1 MNKPDKPDQPNRDR
15 GSDPS
20 PLRSGGFAEVDRSI
34 PTSLNQLYQEV
45 ILDHYRRPR
54 NKSALEDATHSIT
67 LNNPMCGDV
76 IELML
81 KVEKDRIV
89 DAHYMGK
96 GCSISQA
103 SVSMLTD
110 QVKGKT
116 LAEASELA
124 GKFTT
129 MLHGDPELAKDKELG
144 HLRALAGVS
153 KFPVRIKCALLG
165 WDCLESLVGENDRK
179 QPKSQKRAQI

>member
-1 MNKPDKPDQPNRDR
+1 MDKPDKSR
-15 GSDPS
+15 
-20 PLRSGGFAEVDRSI
+20 GFAEVDRSI

-54 NKSALEDATHSIT
+54 NKTALEDATHSIT

-116 LAEASELA
+116 LAEAHALA

-129 MLHGDPELAKDKELG
+129 MLHGDAELAKDKELG

-165 WDCLESLVGENDRK
+165 WDCLESLIGENDRA
-179 QPKSQKRAQI
+179 QPQSQKRAQI

>member
-1 MNKPDKPDQPNRDR
+1 MDKPDKRR
-15 GSDPS
+15 
-20 PLRSGGFAEVDRSI
+20 GFAEVDRSI

-81 KVEKDRIV
+81 KVEKDQIV

-103 SVSMLTD
+103 SVSMLTE
-110 QVKGKT
+110 QVKGMT
-116 LAEASELA
+116 LAEALALA

-129 MLHGDPELAKDKELG
+129 MLHGDAELAKDKELG
-144 HLRALAGVS
+144 NLRALAGVS

-165 WDCLESLVGENDRK
+165 WNCLESLIGENDGA
-179 QPKSQKRAQI
+179 QPQSQKRAQI